1 MHAQAHGM
9 QPVEGKGPGGVDAP
23 GPRYPHAR
31 ATLVSLRR
39 MPRDYLVWSLFT
51 FFYGNFCCLGLAA
64 LVFSIKSRDAKVLGD
79 VESAEEHGKTDR
91 CLSVVALALAIVSM
105 IVSIIVMATSMA
117 YIYNRFQD
125 VNRPP
130 VYVSIQIHFRLH
142 TFGQ

>member
-1 MHAQAHGM
+1 LPREQDRT
-9 QPVEGKGPGGVDAP
+9 EGAP
-23 GPRYPHAR
+23 EAGPRP

-105 IVSIIVMATSMA
+105 IVSIIVMATSMDKR
-117 YIYNRFQD
+117 N
-125 VNRPP
+125 P
-130 VYVSIQIHFRLH
+130 RLIDRA
-142 TFGQ
+142 G